1 VTSRLD
7 VYRTPS
13 SVLWIPEPFQ
23 MNSNQVTRPAFN
35 LTRKEFLQV
44 GFSGM
49 LGLGLTD
56 LISGRQARGE
66 TEHTS
71 PLFGRAKSVVLVFL
85 TGAPSH
91 QDIWDLKPEAPVG
104 IRGDYSPIDTNVPG
118 VQIGPHVPRL
128 AQIADK
134 YAIVR
139 SMTHDLP
146 GHEQATH
153 FVLTG
158 VNQLPPGATHMASR
172 NDWPCYSAG
181 LQELRPRG
189 DGLPTGVM
197 LPTYL
202 HNGYGFSGQT
212 GGFMGSRLDPWHV
225 TKDPNAA
232 NFQLDELTLQPGI
245 SIQRVDDR
253 RSLLS
258 GLDQQ
263 RRDLESVSAAQPL
276 SRSRQEAYQLLSA
289 GGRFREAF
297 EMDRE
302 PAEMRDRYGRH
313 AFGQSLL
320 LARRLIEAG
329 MPIVQANMGSMNN
342 WDTHGNNFGQL
353 KDRCCRNS
361 IGDFRLCC
369 RTSASE
375 GCWKKLWSSP
385 LENLAARR
393 RSILGP
399 VATIGRA
406 CSPPSS
412 QGLVYAADKSSVPAM
427 RMQPI
432 RRPADGIRRIWEPP
446 STRRWVLILQARS
459 WTRWDVP
466 IVSMLAM

>member
-1 VTSRLD
+1 MLSQR
-7 VYRTPS
+7 
-13 SVLWIPEPFQ
+13 IHH
-23 MNSNQVTRPAFN
+23 PASG

-66 TEHTS
+66 SENS
-71 PLFGRAKSVVLVFL
+71 SAPFGKAKSVILVFL

-104 IRGDYSPIDTNVPG
+104 IRGDYLPIDTNVPG
-118 VQIGPHVPRL
+118 IQIGPHVPRL
-128 AQIADK
+128 AQMADK

-146 GHEQATH
+146 GHEQGTH

-158 VNQLPPGATHMASR
+158 VNQLPPGSTHMASR
-172 NDWPCYSAG
+172 SDWPCYSAG
-181 LQELRPRG
+181 LQELRPNG
-189 DGLPTGVM
+189 DGLPKGVM

-245 SIQRVDDR
+245 TIQRVDDR
-253 RSLLS
+253 RALLS
-258 GLDQQ
+258 ELDQQ
-263 RRDLESVSAAQPL
+263 RRDLESAFAAGPF
-276 SRSRQEAYQLLSA
+276 SRSRQEAHKLLSA

-302 PAEMRDRYGRH
+302 TKEMRDRYGRH

-320 LARRLIEAG
+320 LARRLVEAG

-353 KDRCCRNS
+353 KDRLLPPFDQGLSALLSDLSERGLLDQTLVVA
-361 IGDFRLCC
+361 IGEFGRTPQINPQAGRDHWSGVFSALYAGAGVRGGQVIGASDAHAAYPATRGWYPADLGATIYTVMGVEPSSTIVDPLGRPHRLN
-369 RTSASE
+369 T
-375 GCWKKLWSSP
+375 GNVISP
-385 LENLAARR
+385 LF
-393 RSILGP
+393 G
-399 VATIGRA
+399 
-406 CSPPSS
+406 
-412 QGLVYAADKSSVPAM
+412 
-427 RMQPI
+427 
-432 RRPADGIRRIWEPP
+432 
-446 STRRWVLILQARS
+446 
-459 WTRWDVP
+459 
-466 IVSMLAM
+466 

>member
-1 VTSRLD
+1 MVYSNKRVSHNLD
-7 VYRTPS
+7 
-13 SVLWIPEPFQ
+13 
-23 MNSNQVTRPAFN
+23 

-49 LGLGLTD
+49 LGLGLTEV
-56 LISGRQARGE
+56 ISGHQARGE
-66 TEHTS
+66 SQNQS
-71 PLFGRAKSVVLVFL
+71 PIFGKAKSVILVFL

-91 QDIWDLKPEAPVG
+91 QDIWDLKPEAPIG
-104 IRGDYSPIDTNVPG
+104 IRGEYSPIETNVPG
-118 VQIGPHVPRL
+118 IQIGPHVSRL
-128 AQIADK
+128 AEIADK

-146 GHEQATH
+146 GHEQGTH

-189 DGLPTGVM
+189 DGLPRGVM

-232 NFQLDELTLQPGI
+232 NFQLDELTLQPGVTI
-245 SIQRVDDR
+245 RRVDDR
-253 RSLLS
+253 RALLS
-258 GLDQQ
+258 ELDRQ
-263 RRDLESVSAAQPL
+263 RRDLESVSAAVPL

-289 GGRFREAF
+289 GGRFRDAF

-302 PAEMRDRYGRH
+302 PAVMRDRYGRH

-329 MPIVQANMGSMNN
+329 IPIVQANMGTMNN
-342 WDTHGNNFGQL
+342 WDTHGDNFGQL
-353 KDRCCRNS
+353 KDRLLPPFDQGFSALLSDLFGARSAGRDFGGRDRELAGRLMEINPGAGRDHWSGVFSAVFAGAGVKGGQVVGASDAHAAYPATRGWYPADLGATIYTALGVDPSSTIVDPLGRPHRLNS
-361 IGDFRLCC
+361 GEVI
-369 RTSASE
+369 
-375 GCWKKLWSSP
+375 SP
-385 LENLAARR
+385 LF
-393 RSILGP
+393 G
-399 VATIGRA
+399 
-406 CSPPSS
+406 
-412 QGLVYAADKSSVPAM
+412 
-427 RMQPI
+427 
-432 RRPADGIRRIWEPP
+432 
-446 STRRWVLILQARS
+446 
-459 WTRWDVP
+459 
-466 IVSMLAM
+466 